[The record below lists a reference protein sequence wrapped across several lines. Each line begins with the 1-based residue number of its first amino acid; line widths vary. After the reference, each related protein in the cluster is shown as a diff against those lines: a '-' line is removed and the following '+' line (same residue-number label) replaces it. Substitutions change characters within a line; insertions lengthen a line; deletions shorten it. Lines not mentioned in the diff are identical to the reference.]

1 MKIKFLIQYNI
12 YSYYL
17 VGILAKALP
26 NRNYDIN
33 TYLRKGI
40 ISDIP
45 DNSRNAMYGL
55 FLWIQQALN
64 TDTKG
69 IPFPSED
76 LTREI
81 GLAIATRRKNTL
93 IQALLAA
100 TIIFKAKDSRLSS
113 VISSLILEGL
123 EYLILEQDYKSSH
136 DNIED
141 VPIIRLNCVKLAYQM
156 SINGFEDKPII
167 KQWLEEGERDPLPEI
182 RNVILEYMSDT

>member
-1 MKIKFLIQYNI
+1 MNSPNI

-17 VGILAKALP
+17 VGTLVKVLP
-26 NRNYDIN
+26 DKNYDIN

-45 DNSRNAMYGL
+45 ENARNAMYGL
-55 FLWIQQALN
+55 FLWIQQALSNKMQN
-64 TDTKG
+64 T
-69 IPFPSED
+69 PFPSDD
-76 LTREI
+76 LIREI

-100 TIIFKAKDSRLSS
+100 TIIFKARDSQISS
-113 VISSLILEGL
+113 IISSLILEGL

-136 DNIED
+136 DDIED

-167 KQWLEEGERDPLPEI
+167 KQWLEEGEKDPLPEI
-182 RNVILEYMSDT
+182 RNIFEEKDN